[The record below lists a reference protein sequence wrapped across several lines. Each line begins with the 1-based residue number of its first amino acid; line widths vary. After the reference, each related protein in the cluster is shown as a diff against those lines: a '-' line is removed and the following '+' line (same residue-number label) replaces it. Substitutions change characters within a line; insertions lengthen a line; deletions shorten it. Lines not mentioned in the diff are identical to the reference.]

1 MKIGYRAAWLLL
13 RVFFRLYLRW
23 RVYNPER
30 VPRTGPVILAANHAS
45 FLDPPLVGTALPR
58 GIHYL
63 ARESLFRFP
72 VIGPSLRYLDAVPV
86 DRESGAGGLKVILER
101 LFGGAGII
109 LFPEGTRTYDG
120 NFQPARSGIGLAVI
134 KSDAPVVPVRIF
146 GSYQAWGRH
155 LKLPRPH
162 QVIVKFGQPIDFSA
176 LRLEARTAPKA
187 RVKEIYQQVAE
198 QVMAAITR
206 LEPRPD

>member
-1 MKIGYRAAWLLL
+1 MKIGYRAAWLIL

-30 VPRTGPVILAANHAS
+30 VPRTGPVILASNHAS
-45 FLDPPLVGTALPR
+45 FLDPPLVGSALPR
-58 GIHYL
+58 SIHYL

-72 VIGPSLRYLDAVPV
+72 VVGAVLRYWDAVPV

-109 LFPEGTRTYDG
+109 LFPEGTRSADG
-120 NFQPARSGIGLAVI
+120 NFLPARSGVGLAVI

-155 LKLPRPH
+155 MKLPRPH
-162 QVIVKFGQPIDFSA
+162 QVIVKFGKPMDFSA
-176 LRLEARTAPKA
+176 LRAEAQNAAKP
-187 RVKEIYQQVAE
+187 RVKEIYQEVSE
-198 QVMAAITR
+198 RIMGEIKR
-206 LEPRPD
+206 LEPTAD